1 MKTIRTGAVAATLLT
16 LALVAAGCG
25 SGTKSTGA
33 SGGSGRSG
41 SATTGGTLAIG
52 MGEAATSMNPVL
64 LAPPIYVY
72 DNYDPVIYETAS
84 GQFVPDLATSWNY
97 VGSGNKT
104 FEFTLR
110 SGARFSDGTAVTAA
124 AVKNSFEYFLKTNGP
139 NLSFAGPVA
148 SITTQGTNTVII
160 TYKSAFPNAVIS
172 LTQDWNFGLVIGPKG
187 LASTAALASSS
198 DGAGE
203 YTMQASQ
210 TVAGSVYVST
220 PNKYYFNQAAI
231 KYSRIMVKPFSDPS
245 AELAALQTGQ
255 IQFAQNMPATD
266 VATAKSS
273 GMTISDGPSTWVS
286 LMLEDRSSGPLANL
300 KVRQALE
307 YAIDRAAIVKT
318 IYDGYAQ
325 VQDQVAIKGLTGY
338 LSSDDNMYGYDPAKA
353 KQLLA
358 AAGYPKGFTLSVLDV
373 GALDKNSVLAQ
384 AIASDLAQIG
394 VTVKLTVAGGT
405 FTTLLKDLFSKSY
418 ETLVM
423 PSKAANMY
431 FQATQILPTSGSLG
445 NAFGTV
451 NSLMNTVFADA
462 AGASTADQQSTY
474 LQELNHIMNQQAWF
488 VPIALTLSMQ
498 FTKSTVQNVPSTFL
512 TTDHDWVSPVTSQN
526 WSGS

>member
-16 LALVAAGCG
+16 VALAAAGCG
-25 SGTKSTGA
+25 SGTKSA
-33 SGGSGRSG
+33 SGSEGSGS
-41 SATTGGTLAIG
+41 SATTGGTLSIG

-84 GQFVPDLATSWNY
+84 GQLVPDLATSWNY

-110 SGARFSDGTAVTAA
+110 SGARFSDGTPVTAD

-148 SITTQGTNTVII
+148 SITTKGTSTVVI

-187 LASTAALASSS
+187 LADPAALASSS

-203 YTMQASQ
+203 YTMQAAQ

-220 PNKYYFNQAAI
+220 PNKYYWNSSAI
-231 KYSRIMVKPFSDPS
+231 KYSKIEVRPYSDSS

-266 VATAKSS
+266 VATARSS

-307 YAIDRAAIVKT
+307 YGIDRAAIVKT

-338 LSSDDNMYGYDPAKA
+338 LASDDSMYGYDPAKA
-353 KQLLA
+353 RQLLA
-358 AAGYPKGFTLSVLDV
+358 AAGYPKGFTLTVLDV

-394 VTVKLTVAGGT
+394 VTVKLTVATGT
-405 FTTLLKDLFSKSY
+405 FTTLLKDLFSKNY

-451 NSLMNTVFADA
+451 SPQLNTAFADA
-462 AGASTADQQSTY
+462 ASASTGAQQNTY
-474 LQELNHIMNQQAWF
+474 LQELNHLLNQQAWF

-498 FTKSTVQNVPSTFL
+498 FTKSTVLSVPSSFL
-512 TTDHDWVSPVTSQN
+512 TVDHDWVSPVTSQN